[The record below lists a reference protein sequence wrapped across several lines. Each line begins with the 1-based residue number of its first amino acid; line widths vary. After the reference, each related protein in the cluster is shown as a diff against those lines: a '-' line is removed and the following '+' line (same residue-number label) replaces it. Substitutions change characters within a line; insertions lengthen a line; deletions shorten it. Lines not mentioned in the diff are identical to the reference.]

1 MYSGVRYA
9 IIGNRGAVTDRI
21 AERQR
26 FRIGFAVCVRYGD
39 DRLRRG
45 LRNVQSGAVDIA
57 CVKRLRRADQT
68 AGQRR
73 RGTFI
78 GVIRRTVKP
87 EKLVA
92 AREQGIGLITA
103 RQRYRLL
110 TGDSGSL
117 TGRQRAAG
125 QPNSVVLGVI

>member
-1 MYSGVRYA
+1 MNIQSAADFVGGKRRVL
-9 IIGNRGAVTDRI
+9 IQQTIG
-21 AERQR
+21 
-26 FRIGFAVCVRYGD
+26 
-39 DRLRRG
+39 
-45 LRNVQSGAVDIA
+45 
-57 CVKRLRRADQT
+57 K
-68 AGQRR
+68 RR
-73 RGTFI
+73 RGTVI

-125 QPNSVVLGVI
+125 QPNGVVLGVI